1 MAELTLFYDGNCP
14 LCVNEINHL
23 KRLDQG
29 RRIEFEN
36 IHAEDFTSR
45 YPDVDREEASA
56 ILLGDVHG
64 QRLRGLDVTHRAW
77 SLVGRGWLTAPLRW
91 PLIRPIADRVYL
103 WFAPD
108 AIAFQAG
115 SPAGSAV
122 KAVNRD
128 SAAWAIKSPDPE
140 PATPVA
146 TTAPCE
152 RDRRALFCGMKR
164 GLVFGRETI
173 DRMTF
178 KRLAGLEDG

>member
-64 QRLRGLDVTHRAW
+64 QRIRGLDVTHRAW

-103 WFAPD
+103 WFAPRRYR
-108 AIAFQAG
+108 ISGWLTGRQRCNTCEG
-115 SPAGSAV
+115 TCGTTP
-122 KAVNRD
+122 
-128 SAAWAIKSPDPE
+128 PE
-140 PATPVA
+140 RT
-146 TTAPCE
+146 
-152 RDRRALFCGMKR
+152 RQ
-164 GLVFGRETI
+164 
-173 DRMTF
+173 
-178 KRLAGLEDG
+178 

>member
-64 QRLRGLDVTHRAW
+64 QRIRGLDVTHRAW

-103 WFAPD
+103 WFAPRRYRISGWLTGRQRCD
-108 AIAFQAG
+108 TCSG
-115 SPAGSAV
+115 TCS
-122 KAVNRD
+122 
-128 SAAWAIKSPDPE
+128 
-140 PATPVA
+140 TP
-146 TTAPCE
+146 PNKQH
-152 RDRRALFCGMKR
+152 R
-164 GLVFGRETI
+164 
-173 DRMTF
+173 
-178 KRLAGLEDG
+178 